1 MFLQVVQYGLY
12 QFSYFK
18 GLHVRHR
25 GNLLMMSI
33 SNKIG
38 FDDFKLV
45 DFVSKVTYMIY
56 NIYTIS
62 YAVIYHFLAGT
73 KFT

>member
-1 MFLQVVQYGLY
+1 
-12 QFSYFK
+12 
-18 GLHVRHR
+18 
-25 GNLLMMSI
+25 MMSI